1 MNISLLLD
9 SQNAYQSSRSTD
21 TTLNCL
27 SSILEKT
34 SNNKETALV
43 VFLDIENAF
52 DKVPIS
58 MILIALK

>member
-9 SQNAYQSSRSTD
+9 SQHAYQSSRSTD

-27 SSILEKT
+27 FSILEKT